1 MSKIFYNKETGL
13 GAVFDDDANISDWP
27 DFQTDPVIA
36 NAIQVRADR
45 DALLVASDYMALA
58 DRITDEWRTY
68 RQALRDLPAQEGFPT
83 NVTWPDKPE

>member
-1 MSKIFYNKETGL
+1 
-13 GAVFDDDANISDWP
+13 V
-27 DFQTDPVIA
+27 VA